1 MELCCFMT
9 TLGHTQLVTPKIS
22 CRNLAGN
29 KLTNS
34 PDLDPSDFHFF
45 LHLKKFLGGQ
55 LFDGDDE
62 VKTAVRDPER
72 GRTLLQ
78 KLRWATLGYH
88 HNWDTKASQK
98 YSNLRFAKETRL
110 FFVYSEDAHDL
121 FPEDLAELC
130 ELVAKAVGFHN
141 FSAQAAIVNYYHLD
155 STLSGHTDHSEIDK
169 DAPLFS
175 FSESW
180 TLRKDQECR
189 IVASEMK
196 FLRYVAGY
204 TLIDKK
210 RNEDI
215 RKELKME
222 RLIEM
227 INNYRTNW
235 IQHVDRLPET
245 RITKAA
251 LQYMPRGR
259 RTLGR
264 PRKRWQDQ
272 FFGQSAI
279 FLLGGK
285 SVEEKPIAMLICSGD
300 IVIMS
305 GQSRLC
311 YHGVPR
317 ILATDKAPWN
327 DLIIEKQN
335 RSDVC
340 EKVFEC
346 ADSTLWKPFESYLRT
361 SRINMN
367 IMPRSKCGVKR
378 PPVDLDA
385 LKKGVK
391 AVSPLGNKISVRE
404 ACSGS

>member
-1 MELCCFMT
+1 MVSKYMGLKPIDEWR
-9 TLGHTQLVTPKIS
+9 IYE
-22 CRNLAGN
+22 
-29 KLTNS
+29 LTNK
-34 PDLDPSDFHFF
+34 PGLLFIPNPFTALGQRYWVCRCMRDFTCKPQKLNIDPHGY
-45 LHLKKFLGGQ
+45 LKEGEKWW
-55 LFDGDDE
+55 E
-62 VKTAVRDPER
+62 ICTKDPER

-88 HNWDTKASQK
+88 HNWDTK
-98 YSNLRFAKETRL
+98 
-110 FFVYSEDAHDL
+110 VYSEDAHDL

-175 FSESW
+175 FS
-180 TLRKDQECR
+180 
-189 IVASEMK
+189 
-196 FLRYVAGY
+196 
-204 TLIDKK
+204 
-210 RNEDI
+210 
-215 RKELKME
+215 
-222 RLIEM
+222 
-227 INNYRTNW
+227 
-235 IQHVDRLPET
+235 
-245 RITKAA
+245 
-251 LQYMPRGR
+251 
-259 RTLGR
+259 
-264 PRKRWQDQ
+264 
-272 FFGQSAI
+272 FGQSAI

-367 IMPRSKCGVKR
+367 VRQVLKPGVTSL
-378 PPVDLDA
+378 VQQ
-385 LKKGVK
+385 
-391 AVSPLGNKISVRE
+391 SE
-404 ACSGS
+404 